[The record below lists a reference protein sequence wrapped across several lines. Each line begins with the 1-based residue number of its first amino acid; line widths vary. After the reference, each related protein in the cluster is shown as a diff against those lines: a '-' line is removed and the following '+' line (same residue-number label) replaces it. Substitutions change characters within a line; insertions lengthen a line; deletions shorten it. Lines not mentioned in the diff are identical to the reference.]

1 MSSIKSITAAPAEQ
15 GDLYIQNES
24 GRAHLHDECEH
35 CGPWKDHWEYHS
47 GKSATECCVLD
58 CRNKAEV
65 GAHVKAV
72 ECKPAGDLVYIA
84 PMCKA
89 HNASKDMM
97 ISKPRQIYIYASQEA
112 CKKARS

>member
-1 MSSIKSITAAPAEQ
+1 
-15 GDLYIQNES
+15 
-24 GRAHLHDECEH
+24 
-35 CGPWKDHWEYHS
+35 
-47 GKSATECCVLD
+47 
-58 CRNKAEV
+58 V